1 MEKNVGSIDL
11 EELKRAREEL
21 MQERGLTE
29 EAPAS
34 SFEPADNV
42 VEPVQTDSY
51 ESVEQESPID
61 NPNVSRVFERQEA
74 KPVEQKQEDDDIDID
89 ALVNEVFD
97 DGYESQFGESMEQ
110 ALEDTENYHASLKAA
125 AEAEEPVAQE
135 PVQETTEP
143 EAVSQPEPVA
153 QVEESRD
160 FSVYDSFAAFEVND
174 GAAAAPPVSPMEEP
188 VQETPELEKF
198 AVQEPANETTSADKD
213 EIDSKIETLNER
225 LAESWGNNAYADVS
239 INEWAPLPDDEPETV
254 EEPVNNAVA
263 EEMTESQILEEP
275 AVQETALEEPVQET
289 ASIDSLA
296 AFEVEEQKS
305 EDDLSQEDVND
316 MAFASLAGLG
326 SFEFDSAQKPEDK
339 PVAPIAEEVEE
350 PEVLV
355 ENASEELE
363 KPEESAEETPA
374 PEESTDSM
382 SMVSSLHDLEMMM
395 KEDEERVAKLDEEIE
410 KLEQQVETGEILED
424 EEGAGEETTTEEPS
438 AYKKIEPY
446 KFVDVINLDEF
457 KDSDKLTYVLGKDEQ
472 NVMHYGNLRDN
483 YNMVVFGKESE
494 YTNNFVHSVLLS
506 LILKN
511 TVNEVNFVICDSK
524 ADSKFEVYN
533 KSSYMYFNR
542 IAKTNKEILDILIE
556 LNKEL
561 EERYKLL
568 AEIGV
573 KSIEQYNIIA
583 KNDNLKPLPYIVTVF
598 NNYSKAIQLTE
609 SDKINTCLYQ
619 ILKFGR
625 IAGLY
630 IVLTAN
636 NTIMSNEINYNLPTR
651 ISFKCADSAMSLTT
665 LGEDGAEKLAADG
678 DFLCSTIGA
687 EKLLHMKVATLTSN
701 EIELL
706 IENIED

>member
-34 SFEPADNV
+34 SFEPADDA
-42 VEPVQTDSY
+42 VEYNQTDSY
-51 ESVEQESPID
+51 ADGSQESTAEDPLD
-61 NPNVSRVFERQEA
+61 NPNVSRVFERQPA
-74 KPVEQKQEDDDIDID
+74 QPATQKPEEDDDIDID

-97 DGYESQFGESMEQ
+97 DSYESQFGESIEQ
-110 ALEDTENYHASLKAA
+110 ALEDTEDYRFEKEQEDVQI
-125 AEAEEPVAQE
+125 EAEEVESVEEKPE
-135 PVQETTEP
+135 PV
-143 EAVSQPEPVA
+143 AVSQPEPV
-153 QVEESRD
+153 VEENRD

-174 GAAAAPPVSPMEEP
+174 GAAAAAPVQPIAEPEP
-188 VQETPELEKF
+188 V
-198 AVQEPANETTSADKD
+198 ASSSDIA
-213 EIDSKIETLNER
+213 EIDSKIDSINEK
-225 LAESWGNNAYADVS
+225 LAESWGNDAYADFTLDNS
-239 INEWAPLPDDEPETV
+239 IPQLNGETKHFV
-254 EEPVNNAVA
+254 EEESV
-263 EEMTESQILEEP
+263 EEQPQEEP
-275 AVQETALEEPVQET
+275 QPVEETFSSLDAFEVAQEEPVQEEVQE
-289 ASIDSLA
+289 
-296 AFEVEEQKS
+296 EVEEN
-305 EDDLSQEDVND
+305 EDELTDADVND
-316 MAFASLAGLG
+316 MAFASLSGLG
-326 SFEFDSAQKPEDK
+326 SFDFDAAPQKPDDAA
-339 PVAPIAEEVEE
+339 VAPIAEEETEIV
-350 PEVLV
+350 V
-355 ENASEELE
+355 ENASEDFAEE
-363 KPEESAEETPA
+363 HTPAQEEPEE
-374 PEESTDSM
+374 SM
-382 SMVSSLHDLEMMM
+382 SMVSSLSDLEKMM

-410 KLEQQVETGEILED
+410 KLEQQVRTGEILE
-424 EEGAGEETTTEEPS
+424 EEENAEETPAPS
-438 AYKKIEPY
+438 AYKTIEPY

-457 KDSDKLTYVLGKDEQ
+457 KDSNKLTYVLGKDEQ
-472 NVMHYGNLRDN
+472 GVMHYGNLRDN
-483 YNMVVFGKESE
+483 YNLVVFGKENE
-494 YTNNFVHSVLLS
+494 HTNNFVHSVLLS

-630 IVLTAN
+630 IILTAN

-651 ISFKCADSAMSLTT
+651 ISFKCADSTMSLTT
-665 LGEDGAEKLAADG
+665 LGEDGAEKLSVDG
-678 DFLCSTIGA
+678 DFLCSSIGA
-687 EKLLHMKVATLTSN
+687 ENLMHMKVASLTAN

>member
-34 SFEPADNV
+34 SFEPADDM

-51 ESVEQESPID
+51 ESEEQQESPLD

-74 KPVEQKQEDDDIDID
+74 KPVEQKEDDDDIDID

-125 AEAEEPVAQE
+125 AEAEESAEEPVAQE

-174 GAAAAPPVSPMEEP
+174 GAAAAPPVPPMEEP
-188 VQETPELEKF
+188 VQKESELEKF
-198 AVQEPANETTSADKD
+198 AVQEPANDITLVDKD
-213 EIDSKIETLNER
+213 EVDAKIESLNER
-225 LAESWGNNAYADVS
+225 LVDSWRNNAYADVS
-239 INEWAPLPDDEPETV
+239 INEWAPLPDDEPEVV
-254 EEPVNNAVA
+254 EELVDNAVA
-263 EEMTESQILEEP
+263 EESVDAPVFEET
-275 AVQETALEEPVQET
+275 AVQETVLEEPVQEKP
-289 ASIDSLA
+289 SIDSLA

-316 MAFASLAGLG
+316 MAFASLSGLG
-326 SFEFDSAQKPEDK
+326 SFEFDSQKPEDK
-339 PVAPIAEEVEE
+339 PVAPIAEEIEELEVE
-350 PEVLV
+350 VA
-355 ENASEELE
+355 NSSEELE
-363 KPEESAEETPA
+363 SPESPAQEE
-374 PEESTDSM
+374 PEDSM

-472 NVMHYGNLRDN
+472 DVMHYGNLRDN
-483 YNMVVFGKESE
+483 YNLVVFGKESE
-494 YTNNFVHSVLLS
+494 HTNNFVHSVLLS

-651 ISFKCADSAMSLTT
+651 ISFKCEDSAMSLTT

>member
-34 SFEPADNV
+34 SFEPADDV
-42 VEPVQTDSY
+42 VDSY
-51 ESVEQESPID
+51 QDDTSYDAGEQSSPLD
-61 NPNVSRVFERQEA
+61 NPNVSRVFERQEP
-74 KPVEQKQEDDDIDID
+74 KPVEQPQEDDDIDID

-97 DGYESQFGESMEQ
+97 DAYESQFGESFE
-110 ALEDTENYHASLKAA
+110 KAMA
-125 AEAEEPVAQE
+125 EVDEFEEESNFEAEEVE
-135 PVQETTEP
+135 PVSE
-143 EAVSQPEPVA
+143 EAPAVK
-153 QVEESRD
+153 VEETPVEEVSENRD

-174 GAAAAPPVSPMEEP
+174 GAAAAAPVQPIKDEPVEEAPVVHSQPSSWDEINTKLESVNEQLQETWLDNSYADLELNTEAESTEEP
-188 VQETPELEKF
+188 
-198 AVQEPANETTSADKD
+198 AVEEPANEAVDYSAS
-213 EIDSKIETLNER
+213 E
-225 LAESWGNNAYADVS
+225 VQ
-239 INEWAPLPDDEPETV
+239 EPEAEEQPV
-254 EEPVNNAVA
+254 EEF
-263 EEMTESQILEEP
+263 
-275 AVQETALEEPVQET
+275 
-289 ASIDSLA
+289 ASLGGLD
-296 AFEVEEQKS
+296 AFEVEQEEPETEEQLT
-305 EDDLSQEDVND
+305 EEEVED
-316 MAFASLAGLG
+316 MAFASLSGLG
-326 SFEFDSAQKPEDK
+326 SFDFDAGQKSED
-339 PVAPIAEEVEE
+339 PAVEEVEE
-350 PEVLV
+350 TKEADVVV
-355 ENASEELE
+355 ENANEDVAIDGTSMEGTIAETEEE
-363 KPEESAEETPA
+363 
-374 PEESTDSM
+374 SM
-382 SMVSSLHDLEMMM
+382 SMISSLHDLEMMM

-410 KLEQQVETGEILED
+410 KLEQQVETGEILEED
-424 EEGAGEETTTEEPS
+424 EESETAKPKTS
-438 AYKKIEPY
+438 SVYKTIEPY

-472 NVMHYGNLRDN
+472 GAMHYGNLRDN
-483 YNMVVFGKESE
+483 YNLVVFGKENE
-494 YTNNFVHSVLLS
+494 HTNNLVHSVLLS

-630 IVLTAN
+630 IILTAN
-636 NTIMSNEINYNLPTR
+636 NAIMSNEINYNLPTR

-665 LGEDGAEKLAADG
+665 LGEDGAENLAADG
-678 DFLCSTIGA
+678 DFLYSTIGA
-687 EKLLHMKVATLTSN
+687 EKLSHVKGAMLTSN